1 MSIDRR
7 EFLQAVGA
15 GVAAS
20 ATAGH
25 ANMMNTTEPS
35 LATTAPSPL
44 CFTSGRELATMI
56 RTRKISARELM
67 TAELEQ
73 IARVNPKINAIVAK
87 LDDAKCLAL
96 ADDADRRLARGEK
109 VGPLHGIPWAF
120 KDLESAVGFPAT
132 QGSPIFKDFM
142 PTEDSTLVA
151 RLRAAGVIPIG
162 KTNVPELGM
171 GSHSYNKV
179 YGTTLNPW
187 DLTKTAGGSTGGG
200 GAAIASGMLPF
211 ADGSDLGGSLR
222 NPANFNNITAIRP
235 TVGLVPIAPAQMPF
249 LGFNVKGPLARSVDD
264 VAFALSV
271 MAGPD
276 AHDPA
281 CYPSDPSVFAKPLGR
296 DVRGVRVAWCPDL
309 GGLPLDKRVRA
320 VLESQRKTFV
330 DLGCVV
336 EEACPDLSE
345 AADIFLTLRKWK
357 SWVSYAPLL
366 AAHRD
371 LLKPEA
377 IWEIEAGAKITSA
390 EVAHAMV
397 RHAALL
403 DRVRTFQEKYEF
415 TLCAVNQVP
424 AFEARIDWPHEIE
437 GTAMEDYVAWMKSTY
452 MITATFRPS
461 MSVPAGFTPDGL
473 PVGIQIVG
481 RYREDF
487 SVLQFA
493 HAFEQATN
501 IGKRRPPIAMA

>member
-1 MSIDRR
+1 
-7 EFLQAVGA
+7 
-15 GVAAS
+15 
-20 ATAGH
+20 
-25 ANMMNTTEPS
+25 
-35 LATTAPSPL
+35 
-44 CFTSGRELATMI
+44 MI
-56 RTRKISARELM
+56 RTKKISSRELM

-109 VGPLHGIPWAF
+109 AGPLHGIPWAF
-120 KDLESAVGFPAT
+120 KDLEGRGRISPRRK
-132 QGSPIFKDFM
+132 GSPIFKDFM
-142 PTEDSTLVA
+142 PTEDTTLVA
-151 RLRAAGVIPIG
+151 RLRTAGVIPIG

-281 CYPSDPSVFAKPLGR
+281 CYPSDPSAFAKPLGR

-320 VLESQRKTFV
+320 VLDAQRKTFV

-336 EEACPDLSE
+336 EDACPDLSE
-345 AADIFLTLRKWK
+345 AGEIFLTLRKWK

-371 LLKPEA
+371 QLKPEA
-377 IWEIEAGAKITSA
+377 IWEIEAGAKGH
-390 EVAHAMV
+390 E
-397 RHAALL
+397 R
-403 DRVRTFQEKYEF
+403 RK
-415 TLCAVNQVP
+415 
-424 AFEARIDWPHEIE
+424 WPTRWC
-437 GTAMEDYVAWMKSTY
+437 GTQCCW
-452 MITATFRPS
+452 TACGSFRRS
-461 MSVPAGFTPDGL
+461 MSSRSA
-473 PVGIQIVG
+473 
-481 RYREDF
+481 R
-487 SVLQFA
+487 
-493 HAFEQATN
+493 
-501 IGKRRPPIAMA
+501 

>member
-25 ANMMNTTEPS
+25 PNRMNMNEPP
-35 LATTAPSPL
+35 LAAPAPSPL

-67 TAELEQ
+67 AAELEQ

-120 KDLESAVGFPAT
+120 KDLEAAVGFPAT

-142 PTEDSTLVA
+142 PTEDTTLVA

-187 DLTKTAGGSTGGG
+187 DLSKSAGGSTGGG

-345 AADIFLTLRKWK
+345 AAEIFLTLRKWK

-403 DRVRTFQEKYEF
+403 DRVRKFQEKYEF

-424 AFEARIDWPHEIE
+424 AFEARIDWPHEID